1 MKKIISL
8 TLFVTSFCFVS
19 AQTMFVKETSGIQT
33 EYLLSNIKMISFSS
47 GSIDINKTDGACNIY
62 DLSGLS
68 YLSFADLSTGIVPL
82 ASKTKVIEI
91 RVYPNPVADVLN
103 INIQF
108 PKSNNQSGVIEIL
121 SIEGKVF
128 YTQMINSQSNIYQIN
143 TSSLSKGLYLCRINN
158 GTTIETIKF
167 LKQ

>member
-1 MKKIISL
+1 MKKLILLMLLLLAHSL
-8 TLFVTSFCFVS
+8 IELR
-19 AQTMFVKETSGIQT
+19 AQTMFAKETSGTKT

-47 GSIDINKTDGACNIY
+47 GSIEIKKTDGNFDVY
-62 DLSGLS
+62 DLSELR
-68 YLSFADLSTGIVPL
+68 YLNFTDISTGIIPI

-91 RVYPNPVADVLN
+91 QVYPNPVADIL
-103 INIQF
+103 NIQF
-108 PKSNNQSGVIEIL
+108 PKFKNQSGVIEIL

-143 TSSLSKGLYLCRINN
+143 ISSLSKGLYLCRINN
-158 GTTIETIKF
+158 GITIETIKF